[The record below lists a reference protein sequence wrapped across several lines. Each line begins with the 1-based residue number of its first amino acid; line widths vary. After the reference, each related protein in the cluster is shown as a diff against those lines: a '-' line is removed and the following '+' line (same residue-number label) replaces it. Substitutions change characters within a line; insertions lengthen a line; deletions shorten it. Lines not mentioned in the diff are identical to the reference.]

1 MADNANERRREL
13 EKRLRTVTESF
24 EHDMR
29 ARGFDPAQAE
39 NAALPTPLA
48 ALYLERQS
56 LLEELDNLSMTEVE
70 RIVKQFQ
77 RGFEGQAWHGPA
89 LLELLNGVEA
99 SDAAAHPIPSAH
111 SIWEIVLHIAA
122 WKGAGVRRLEGDRA
136 ELSDAE
142 DWPTVTETT
151 NEAWQNAK
159 EGLTTIHQQLL
170 EAIGRLDDPRLNE
183 PIVEGLSTVYSTLHG
198 ILQHDLYHAGQI
210 AILKKA
216 LRPA

>member
-1 MADNANERRREL
+1 M
-13 EKRLRTVTESF
+13 S
-24 EHDMR
+24 
-29 ARGFDPAQAE
+29 
-39 NAALPTPLA
+39 
-48 ALYLERQS
+48 
-56 LLEELDNLSMTEVE
+56 EVE

-89 LLELLNGVEA
+89 LLELLSGVEA
-99 SDAAAHPIPSAH
+99 RDAAAHPIPSAH

-122 WKGAGVRRLEGDRA
+122 WKGAGMSRLEGDRA

-142 DWPTVTETT
+142 DWPSVTETT
-151 NEAWQNAK
+151 DDDTWQNAK
-159 EGLTTIHQQLL
+159 EHLTTIHQQLL

-183 PIVEGLSTVYSTLHG
+183 PIIEGLSTVYATLHG

-216 LRPA
+216 LRAA